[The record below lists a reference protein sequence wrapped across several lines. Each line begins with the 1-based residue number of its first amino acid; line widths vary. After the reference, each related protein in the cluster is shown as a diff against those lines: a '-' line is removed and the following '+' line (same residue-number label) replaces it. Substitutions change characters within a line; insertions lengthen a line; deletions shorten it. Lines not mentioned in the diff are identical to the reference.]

1 MPAYRQQR
9 RVAEDLGARQSGI
22 VSRTIIIG
30 GGIVG
35 SCTAYFLADH
45 GETIVLEK
53 DPSYQY
59 ASTTLSAASIRTQFS
74 LPLNVQMSLFGA
86 EFLAARADRVSL
98 VRRAYLVL
106 ATAATEAALRAN
118 RDMQCAEG
126 AAVALFDPEQLAA
139 RFPWLNAQDLACAS
153 LGLKH
158 EGWFDAYSLLRSVR
172 SDAIKRGAKYVRDEV
187 TGIDI
192 AAGRAAAVRTISG
205 NRISAD
211 HLVIAAGPASGRI
224 AALAGIALPVEPRKR
239 TVFVVRAPL
248 DGAAMPLVFDTSGM
262 WIRPEGDSFLCGISP
277 PPDADP
283 HPDDDF
289 NPDLNLL
296 DDPLWPL
303 LAHRIPALEQL
314 RLRRAWAG
322 HYDQCLLD
330 HNAVIGPIP
339 GIPNLFVA
347 SGFSGHGV
355 QHGPATGR
363 ALAELI
369 RFGEYRTLDLA
380 PLGYQRVQNNQPLPE
395 NIVY

>member
-1 MPAYRQQR
+1 M
-9 RVAEDLGARQSGI
+9 
-22 VSRTIIIG
+22 SRTIIIG

-35 SCTAYFLADH
+35 SCTAYFLAGH

-74 LPLNVQMSLFGA
+74 LPLNVGMSLFGA
-86 EFLAARADRVSL
+86 EFLAARAERVGL
-98 VRRAYLVL
+98 VPRAYLVL
-106 ATAATEAALRAN
+106 ATAATAAGLRAN
-118 RDMQCAEG
+118 REMQLAEG
-126 AAVALFDPEQLAA
+126 AAVAQLDRDQLAT
-139 RFPWLNAQDLACAS
+139 RFPWLNSSDLTCAT

-158 EGWFDAYSLLRSVR
+158 EGWFDAYSLLGSVR
-172 SDAIKRGAKYVRDEV
+172 NGAIERGARYVRDEV
-187 TGIDI
+187 AGIDI
-192 AAGRAAAVRTISG
+192 VGGRATSVQTVSG
-205 NRISAD
+205 DRIRAD
-211 HLVIAAGPASGRI
+211 NVVIAAGPASGRV
-224 AALAGIALPVEPRKR
+224 AALAGVALPVEPRKR
-239 TVFVVRAPL
+239 TVFVIRAPL

-262 WIRPEGDSFLCGISP
+262 WIRPEGDTFLCGISP

-283 HPDDDF
+283 HPGDDF
-289 NPDLNLL
+289 DPDLNMLE
-296 DDPLWPL
+296 DPLWPL

-314 RLRRAWAG
+314 RLQRAWAG

-339 GIPNLFVA
+339 GVPNLFVA

-363 ALAELI
+363 GLAELI
-369 RFGEYRTLDLA
+369 RFGGYQTLDLSA
-380 PLGYQRVQNNQPLPE
+380 LGYQRVQDNRPLPE